1 MKEVASLKSS
11 IGEAQ
16 VHDMASKIAIAE
28 QMLRVLKEK
37 KDKLGNTVRKL

>member
-16 VHDMASKIAIAE
+16 VHDMASEIAIAE
-28 QMLRVLKEK
+28 QRLRDLKEK
-37 KDKLGNTVRKL
+37 KDKLDSTVRKL